1 MNVSESVKAILNAVK
16 EGILIIDKEERVVF
30 ANEAYLQ
37 FLETEGNLI
46 EGTDLRSFRP
56 NARLPQVVATGKEQR
71 HIARKEKTSEQAYF
85 VNMYPIFENGE
96 IIGGISVI
104 VFLDDAYDTKKVLEE
119 YERYQQDV
127 KDRIYEIQRR
137 KNSFDEIIAVSP
149 NSVAVKE
156 LAKRIAATEA
166 TVLLQSESGTGKEVY
181 ARAICNASR
190 RNKETFLAVNCASVN
205 SSLLESELFGYV
217 GGAFTGAEKKG
228 KIGVFEAARG
238 GTVFLDEISE
248 LDVEFQAKLLR
259 VFQEKCIRPVGGIKE
274 IPIDVRIICACNAD
288 LKERV
293 EKGAFRK
300 DLYYRLNSFCINIPP
315 LRERR
320 EDILAFIDYFL
331 REFSEKTRRNLSIT
345 DEAVECLLNHS
356 WPGNVRELRNVLEF
370 GAYLSES
377 GVITRDILPREMCW
391 HSGRVAR
398 GEGPTGQAEKA
409 APAET
414 TTLAE
419 KVRRFEKE
427 EIGKMLEIYGTELE
441 GKKRA
446 AQALGISLASLY
458 NKIK

>member
-1 MNVSESVKAILNAVK
+1 MNVSENVKAILNAVK

-71 HIARKEKTSEQAYF
+71 HIVRKERTSEQAYF

-259 VFQEKCIRPVGGIKE
+259 VFQEKCIRPVGGVKE

-288 LKERV
+288 LKEHV

-427 EIGKMLEIYGTELE
+427 EIGKMLEI
-441 GKKRA
+441 
-446 AQALGISLASLY
+446 
-458 NKIK
+458 